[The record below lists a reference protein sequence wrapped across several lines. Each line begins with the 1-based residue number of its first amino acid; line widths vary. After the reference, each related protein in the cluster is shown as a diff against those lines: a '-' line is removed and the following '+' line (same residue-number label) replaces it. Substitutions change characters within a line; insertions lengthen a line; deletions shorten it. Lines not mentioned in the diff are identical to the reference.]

1 MGVNRKL
8 LAVFGAYCSLAP
20 CLQLWNLTVIGVNR
34 KHLTVIGVYFI
45 EKVNV
50 LQHEFK
56 RAPGSAS
63 LLPNIFDIFSDA
75 RRDKK
80 VDCKTTLSNRQRAV
94 KMTLLTGS
102 AVWRRS
108 LRLTASR
115 TVPVGVKATYWK
127 AYCATIVIVLLAFRE
142 LRLRCSHL
150 TITCVSL
157 ILKAQDE
164 FLAHDYLLLWWA
176 P

>member
-1 MGVNRKL
+1 MDTCFNIWELLNRL
-8 LAVFGAYCSLAP
+8 CPEILVWAL
-20 CLQLWNLTVIGVNR
+20 GVNR

-127 AYCATIVIVLLAFRE
+127 AYCATINTNMP
-142 LRLRCSHL
+142 H
-150 TITCVSL
+150 CVQWPRHRDQFCACKKWRRYLSL
-157 ILKAQDE
+157 MS
-164 FLAHDYLLLWWA
+164 
-176 P
+176 

>member
-127 AYCATIVIVLLAFRE
+127 AYCATIFWIHIYNLLINYNTHFKLFLFDQEVIQLTFELL
-142 LRLRCSHL
+142 
-150 TITCVSL
+150 
-157 ILKAQDE
+157 
-164 FLAHDYLLLWWA
+164 
-176 P
+176 

>member
-127 AYCATIVIVLLAFRE
+127 AYCATIVLCAGVGSSVIKIMKR
-142 LRLRCSHL
+142 LRL
-150 TITCVSL
+150 TN
-157 ILKAQDE
+157 
-164 FLAHDYLLLWWA
+164 
-176 P
+176 

>member
-127 AYCATIVIVLLAFRE
+127 AYCATIVRTSA
-142 LRLRCSHL
+142 
-150 TITCVSL
+150 TTCCCHEPCEESPRVRHHEGWPRPFDL
-157 ILKAQDE
+157 NFFWE
-164 FLAHDYLLLWWA
+164 VVTTFW
-176 P
+176 